1 MKTQAAV
8 RRNKFLL
15 QRTQGIISLIAPA
28 FTQFKLGDFRVEM
41 REKGRE
47 RRYQKKFKKRE
58 SKYMLT
64 LRTRQARKKEMKK
77 AHKEENNIIAC
88 KTSSMKVCGQQWG

>member
-47 RRYQKKFKKRE
+47 RRYQKK
-58 SKYMLT
+58 
-64 LRTRQARKKEMKK
+64 
-77 AHKEENNIIAC
+77 I
-88 KTSSMKVCGQQWG
+88 